1 MDNHPASAPD
11 PRQEASLVLI
21 TGMSGAGRKEAAT
34 VLEEMGWYVAD
45 NLPPELIMRMV
56 ELSFESQSPV
66 ERLAIVTDVRS
77 RDFAGSLTDVLAGLH
92 DSGRRP
98 VVLFLDATDAT
109 LVRRYGQVRRTHPLQ
124 GGETLQAGIDRE
136 RDMLRGIR
144 QRADIVIDTSGT
156 SVHDLRH
163 QLEDYFTAL
172 TDRHEHITVQSF
184 GFKNGAPRDLD
195 LMFDARFLPNPYWD
209 PALREYSG
217 LDAAVADYVLDRPE
231 ADAYLDAVQQVL
243 ETALPGYRREGK
255 RFITVGVG
263 CTGGQHRSP
272 AVAEALARRLAES
285 DRLDVRTV
293 HRDLVRHED
302 RPGKGTGASGGGAQ

>member
-1 MDNHPASAPD
+1 MDNHHASSPV

-45 NLPPELIMRMV
+45 NLPPELITRMV
-56 ELSFESQSPV
+56 ELSFSSESPV
-66 ERLAIVTDVRS
+66 ERLAIVADVRS
-77 RDFAGSLTDVLAGLH
+77 RAFVGSLTDVLAGLH

-98 VVLFLDATDAT
+98 VVLFLDAADST

-156 SVHDLRH
+156 SVHDLRRE
-163 QLEDYFTAL
+163 LEDYFTAL
-172 TDRHEHITVQSF
+172 TDRNEHVTVQSF

-217 LDAAVADYVLDRPE
+217 LDDAVADYVLGRPE

-285 DRLDVRTV
+285 DRQLDVRTV

-302 RPGKGTGASGGGAQ
+302 RPRPTEGGAK

>member
-1 MDNHPASAPD
+1 MDIHREASAD

-56 ELSFESQSPV
+56 ELSFESDSPV

-77 RDFAGSLTDVLAGLH
+77 RDFVGDLTEVLAGLH

-98 VVLFLDATDAT
+98 VVLYLDADDAT

-144 QRADIVIDTSGT
+144 RRADVVIDTTGT

-163 QLEDYFTAL
+163 ELEDYFTAL
-172 TDRHEHITVQSF
+172 TDRREHVTVQSF
-184 GFKNGAPRDLD
+184 GFKNGTPRDLD
-195 LMFDARFLPNPYWD
+195 LLFDARFLPNPYWV
-209 PALREYSG
+209 PELKEHSG
-217 LDAAVADYVLDRPE
+217 LEPAVADYVLDRPE
-231 ADAYLDAVQQVL
+231 ADAYLDGLTTVL

-255 RFITVGVG
+255 RFITVGIA

-272 AVAEALARRLAES
+272 ALTEALARRLRELP
-285 DRLDVRTV
+285 DLEVRTV
-293 HRDLVRHED
+293 HRDLVRYED
-302 RPGKGTGASGGGAQ
+302 RQPQGGEQK